1 MWNSKVRFVE
11 KEINVK
17 IYIDENDIYTDEQI
31 LIRLEEVLDD
41 LDVLYSIER
50 SCRSICI
57 IRRRYKNAFGHTVR
71 S

>member
-31 LIRLEEVLDD
+31 LIRLEELLDD
-41 LDVLYSIER
+41 LDVLYGIER
-50 SCRSICI
+50 KKITNIVKSC
-57 IRRRYKNAFGHTVR
+57 
-71 S
+71 

>member
-1 MWNSKVRFVE
+1 MLNSKVRFVE

-41 LDVLYSIER
+41 LDVLYGIER
-50 SCRSICI
+50 KKITNIVKSC
-57 IRRRYKNAFGHTVR
+57 
-71 S
+71 

>member
-1 MWNSKVRFVE
+1 MWNSKVKFVE

-41 LDVLYSIER
+41 LDVLYGIER
-50 SCRSICI
+50 KKITNIVKSC
-57 IRRRYKNAFGHTVR
+57 
-71 S
+71 

>member
-1 MWNSKVRFVE
+1 MLNSKVKFVE

-41 LDVLYSIER
+41 LDVLYGIER
-50 SCRSICI
+50 KKITNIVKSC
-57 IRRRYKNAFGHTVR
+57 
-71 S
+71 

>member
-41 LDVLYSIER
+41 LDVLYGIEKR
-50 SCRSICI
+50 KITNIVKSC
-57 IRRRYKNAFGHTVR
+57 
-71 S
+71 

>member
-31 LIRLEEVLDD
+31 LIRLEETLDD
-41 LDVLYSIER
+41 LDVLYGIER
-50 SCRSICI
+50 KKITNIVKSC
-57 IRRRYKNAFGHTVR
+57 
-71 S
+71 

>member
-1 MWNSKVRFVE
+1 MWNSKVKFVE

-41 LDVLYSIER
+41 LDVLYGIER
-50 SCRSICI
+50 RKITNIVKSC
-57 IRRRYKNAFGHTVR
+57 
-71 S
+71 

>member
-1 MWNSKVRFVE
+1 MLNSKIRFVE

-41 LDVLYSIER
+41 LDVLYGIER
-50 SCRSICI
+50 KKITNIVKSC
-57 IRRRYKNAFGHTVR
+57 
-71 S
+71 

>member
-31 LIRLEEVLDD
+31 LIKLEEVLDD
-41 LDVLYSIER
+41 LDVLYGIER
-50 SCRSICI
+50 RKITNIVKSC
-57 IRRRYKNAFGHTVR
+57 
-71 S
+71 

>member
-41 LDVLYSIER
+41 LDVLYGIER
-50 SCRSICI
+50 RKITNIVKSC
-57 IRRRYKNAFGHTVR
+57 
-71 S
+71 

>member
-31 LIRLEEVLDD
+31 LIKLEEVLDD
-41 LDVLYSIER
+41 LDVLYGIER
-50 SCRSICI
+50 KKITNIVKSC
-57 IRRRYKNAFGHTVR
+57 
-71 S
+71 

>member
-1 MWNSKVRFVE
+1 MCNSKVKFVE

-41 LDVLYSIER
+41 LDVLYGIER
-50 SCRSICI
+50 KKITNIVKSC
-57 IRRRYKNAFGHTVR
+57 
-71 S
+71 

>member
-17 IYIDENDIYTDEQI
+17 IYINEDDIYTDEQI

-50 SCRSICI
+50 KKITNIVKSC
-57 IRRRYKNAFGHTVR
+57 
-71 S
+71 

>member
-41 LDVLYSIER
+41 LDVLYGIER
-50 SCRSICI
+50 KKITNIVKSC
-57 IRRRYKNAFGHTVR
+57 
-71 S
+71 

>member
-1 MWNSKVRFVE
+1 MCNSKVRFVE

-41 LDVLYSIER
+41 LDVLYGIER
-50 SCRSICI
+50 RKITNIVKSC
-57 IRRRYKNAFGHTVR
+57 
-71 S
+71 

>member
-1 MWNSKVRFVE
+1 MCNSKVRFVE

-41 LDVLYSIER
+41 LDVLYGIER
-50 SCRSICI
+50 KKITNIVKSC
-57 IRRRYKNAFGHTVR
+57 
-71 S
+71 

>member
-11 KEINVK
+11 KEISVK

-41 LDVLYSIER
+41 LDVLYGIER
-50 SCRSICI
+50 RKITNIVKSC
-57 IRRRYKNAFGHTVR
+57 
-71 S
+71 